1 VHADLT
7 TNTAIAS
14 PLLSRFDVV
23 LVLRDTASKAWDTQ
37 VSTFL
42 LKQAVKGGG
51 GGSASNASTTTT
63 SPAEHWSVKKLRQ
76 YIAYVKHSVHPVV
89 TPEAR
94 TLLVSVWFSAAL
106 CHLELC
112 LVLLIW
118 CVQYIPCVVKISM

>member
-1 VHADLT
+1 MHADLT

-42 LKQAVKGGG
+42 LKQAVRGGGNSGGNG
-51 GGSASNASTTTT
+51 GGSAQQNTPSAATT

-76 YIAYVKHSVHPVV
+76 YIAYVKHSTHPVI
-89 TPEAR
+89 TPAAR
-94 TLLVSVWFSAAL
+94 TLLVSYILAVQ
-106 CHLELC
+106 
-112 LVLLIW
+112 LLQILNR
-118 CVQYIPCVVKISM
+118 YT